1 MNTSRSIDLNSARAR
16 FKQRRFLNM
25 PIAGLLA
32 WTAVG
37 IGGVLL
43 ESPQAKAWLLFIAT
57 GSIVYFAML
66 LSKVT
71 GDPFFHRDKNPFDQL
86 FFRCILMSL
95 LVYGIAIA
103 FFLKDYRSL
112 PMSIGILTGLMWLP
126 FSWII
131 EHWVG
136 TFHGVVRTVLITL
149 AWFFFP
155 EHSFTL
161 IPAIIVAI
169 YLVSI
174 WSLETRWRVL
184 QSLDVANTTTAA
196 TEAGPTQNNL

>member
-1 MNTSRSIDLNSARAR
+1 
-16 FKQRRFLNM
+16 
-25 PIAGLLA
+25 
-32 WTAVG
+32 
-37 IGGVLL
+37 
-43 ESPQAKAWLLFIAT
+43 
-57 GSIVYFAML
+57 
-66 LSKVT
+66 
-71 GDPFFHRDKNPFDQL
+71 
-86 FFRCILMSL
+86 MSL
-95 LVYGIAIA
+95 LVYCIAIA